1 MRYLANGKQ
10 VSFDSIENDIL
21 YAVDK
26 GSVVKD
32 YMGYVKAVSYTHLL
46 QVLSNADPGSKR
58 SGREV
63 LSVGFQSHCALLNVL
78 LISQYSG

>member
-10 VSFDSIENDIL
+10 VSFESIENDIL

-32 YMGYVKAVSYTHLL
+32 YMGLCERGL
-46 QVLSNADPGSKR
+46 
-58 SGREV
+58 
-63 LSVGFQSHCALLNVL
+63 
-78 LISQYSG
+78 